1 MLYAKI
7 VLSCMAIVAMSNR
20 CDDTVKWR
28 KTCSGNYS
36 SKYFYYDHDAYLYI
50 QAQSIYKC
58 LIYSYSHTRFVVSCA
73 SNCSI
78 CTSPYGNCVRYEVL
92 KDSRG
97 RVYDKR
103 SGSFCTQ
110 SLSWSNSSCNLVAA
124 TYKC

>member
-1 MLYAKI
+1 MLYEKI

-20 CDDTVKWR
+20 CDDIVKWR

-36 SKYFYYDHDAYLYI
+36 SKSFYYDHDALN
-50 QAQSIYKC
+50 QFIYKC
-58 LIYSYSHTRFVVSCA
+58 LIYCYSHTRFVVSCA

-92 KDSRG
+92 KDSRN
-97 RVYDKR
+97 RVQERR

-110 SLSWSNSSCNLVAA
+110 SLSWSDSSCNLVAA